1 MALDANARRRWFG
14 TIAVLAA
21 LAMVICGET
30 VLRDRLGPFTTLIY
44 WLVCMIFTGVAVM
57 MAFLD
62 VRALGQRT
70 RQEQRALFEAT
81 LKKIKSDV
89 DARPRLPDRNRG
101 GPG

>member
-1 MALDANARRRWFG
+1 MALDANVRRRWFG
-14 TIAVLAA
+14 AIAVLAA
-21 LAMVICGET
+21 LAMVIGGET
-30 VLRDRLGPFTTLIY
+30 VLRDRLGPFATLIY
-44 WLVCMIFTGVAVM
+44 WLVCLILTGVAVM

-89 DARPRLPDRNRG
+89 EARPQPPGRNRD

>member
-14 TIAVLAA
+14 AIAVLAA

-30 VLRDRLGPFTTLIY
+30 VLRDRLDPFATLIY
-44 WLVCMIFTGVAVM
+44 WLVCMILTGVAVM

-89 DARPRLPDRNRG
+89 EARPQPPDRHRG